1 MKGSVNMKFF
11 KKISLGSEAKPHDA
25 EAERDYVQDAAWIAE
40 SLP

>member
-11 KKISLGSEAKPHDA
+11 KKISLGGEAKPHDA

-40 SLP
+40 SLS